1 MAWNDAGEA
10 IVAGSGQVYVAPVGT
25 TLPTTAE
32 ATLNAAFEGLGFHTE
47 DGVTVGNA
55 PEITEL
61 RVWQARY
68 PIRRQRDTENFTVSF
83 SLVQWNEVSVPLAF
97 GGGAVVTDGGSGY
110 KYTPPAPDDAI
121 VEKALVVDVVDGST
135 HGRFVVPR
143 GNAVE
148 AVEANFRRTELATL
162 PITFSALESE
172 GQSAWTFYTDSTGFA
187 AGS

>member
-1 MAWNDAGEA
+1 
-10 IVAGSGQVYVAPVGT
+10 
-25 TLPTTAE
+25 LPTTAT

-47 DGVTVGNA
+47 DGVTVSNA

-83 SLVQWNEVSVPLAF
+83 ALVQFNEVSVPLAF
-97 GGGAVVTDGGSGY
+97 GGGIVESDGATGY
-110 KYTPPAPDDAI
+110 KYSPPSPDAAI
-121 VEKALVVDVVDGST
+121 VEKALIVDVVDGST
-135 HGRFVVPR
+135 HGRFVIPR
-143 GNAVE
+143 GNAIE

-172 GQSAWTFYTDSTGFA
+172 GASAWTFYSDSAGFA